1 MMLNVRQMLS
11 DQVLS
16 WPGVTV
22 QPHRFGGIEFL
33 YKGTEIGHLH
43 GDHLVDLLFPK
54 PLRDHLVA
62 TGRAQPHHMYP
73 NSGWVS
79 VYITS
84 GDDVAKAMELLR
96 MKYESLAAKQT

>member
-1 MMLNVRQMLS
+1 MTLNVRQMLS

-16 WPGVTV
+16 WPGVTA

-54 PLRDHLVA
+54 PFRDHLVA
-62 TGRAQPHHMYP
+62 TGRGQPHHMYP

-96 MKYESLAAKQT
+96 MKYESLAGKQT